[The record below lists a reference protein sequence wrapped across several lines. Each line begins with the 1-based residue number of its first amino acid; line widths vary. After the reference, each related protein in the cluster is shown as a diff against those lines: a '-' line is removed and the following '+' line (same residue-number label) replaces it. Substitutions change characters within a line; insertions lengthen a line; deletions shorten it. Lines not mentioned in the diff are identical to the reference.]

1 MNRHPFIRWILLT
14 LLLCLLSSALTVAV
28 IYWRHT
34 VPLSETSE
42 VYRQYRHQ
50 PGVRAA
56 FIRQMPINDTLRL
69 DMTLLEAEDS
79 AAFADLLRAM
89 GKSEEKIDE
98 MMLMRRIYGKRENG
112 HEIRFTGDCVRGA
125 PGVPGGPDPNNNE
138 IVSYFPV
145 RMCVAVIHTHTEQEI
160 ELVFHKSLFNE
171 INIDKH

>member
-1 MNRHPFIRWILLT
+1 MIRRLSILLLVA
-14 LLLCLLSSALTVAV
+14 LLGVGGVAV
-28 IYWRHT
+28 YKNWN
-34 VPLSETSE
+34 VLFPSGETSE

-98 MMLMRRIYGKRENG
+98 MMLMKRIYGKRENS

-145 RMCVAVIHTHTEQEI
+145 RMCVAVFHTHTEQEI